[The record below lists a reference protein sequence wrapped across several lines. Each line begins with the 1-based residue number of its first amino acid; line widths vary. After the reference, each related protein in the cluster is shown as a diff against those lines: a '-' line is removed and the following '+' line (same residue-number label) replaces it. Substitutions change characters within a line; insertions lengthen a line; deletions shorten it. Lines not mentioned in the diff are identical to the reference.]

1 MAYDG
6 YGKRQ
11 RMDSNNYGM
20 APPSKRVREVILRL
34 QDSFA
39 RFVRTT
45 EGARSNSGPNY
56 RLFVPKTFRSEERK
70 VPMENFRSRR
80 TKVPGNFCSHNCV
93 RCFITG
99 VVMVYDAEFNCLN

>member
-56 RLFVPKTFRSEERK
+56 RLFVPKTFRSLWRTFVPEERK
-70 VPMENFRSRR
+70 FPGTFVPIIACA
-80 TKVPGNFCSHNCV
+80 V
-93 RCFITG
+93 
-99 VVMVYDAEFNCLN
+99 L